1 VRFSRFGLAL
11 VLTLAF
17 IAPAAADLDL
27 SVWYDVVTAASR
39 NDTDQVRA
47 MLVSGK
53 TANDVDDKGQS
64 PLGYAA
70 SFGNVEMTRVLLKY
84 GAPVDMRDL
93 FGNSPLHWAAQR
105 GSVEVIQLLL
115 DAKAVVDA
123 PNKQGITPLMFA
135 ASKGQVPAVRL
146 LLKHGADPQRQ
157 DYTGRDASG
166 WADGKPIVLQA
177 LHSVKPS

>member
-1 VRFSRFGLAL
+1 MILAA
-11 VLTLAF
+11 T
-17 IAPAAADLDL
+17 APALADLDL
-27 SVWYDVVTAASR
+27 SLWYDVVMAASR
-39 NDTDQVRA
+39 NKTDDVTA
-47 MLVSGK
+47 MLVAGK

-84 GAPVDMRDL
+84 GAPVDLRDL

-105 GSVEVIQLLL
+105 GSVDVIQLLL
-115 DAKAVVDA
+115 DAHSVVDA
-123 PNKQGITPLMFA
+123 TNKQGITPLMMA

-146 LLKHGADPQRQ
+146 LLKHGADPQKQ

-166 WADGKPIVLQA
+166 WAEGKPIVLQA
-177 LHSVKPS
+177 LRSVKPG